1 MTSDGWGGKER
12 RRGQGRKKSE
22 GRKNRFTFCL
32 VYFILCMLNIFDSL
46 LMLLQANRK
55 IRFCKVFYV
64 EINANN
70 VFLKGQVKP
79 ETEAIVLS

>member
-1 MTSDGWGGKER
+1 
-12 RRGQGRKKSE
+12 
-22 GRKNRFTFCL
+22 
-32 VYFILCMLNIFDSL
+32 
-46 LMLLQANRK
+46 MLLQANRK

>member
-1 MTSDGWGGKER
+1 
-12 RRGQGRKKSE
+12 
-22 GRKNRFTFCL
+22 
-32 VYFILCMLNIFDSL
+32 MLNIFDSL

-55 IRFCKVFYV
+55 IRFCKVFCV

-79 ETEAIVLS
+79 ETEARVLS